1 MRSNARVFERGSK
14 LLKPGAHLDYAK
26 LQHANAGSYH
36 QSVVTAVEF
45 HPREESLMVTAGLD
59 RKAQLFNV
67 SKEKPSQKVQSLMLP
82 NLPIYSAKFINDG
95 SQLMLTGN
103 RKHFY
108 YYDLEANKLEKVPGI

>member
-1 MRSNARVFERGSK
+1 M
-14 LLKPGAHLDYAK
+14 KPGAHLDYTK

-45 HPREESLMVTAGLD
+45 HPKEESLMVTAGLD

-67 SKEKPSQKVQSLMLP
+67 SKEKPSQKVQTLMLP
-82 NLPIYSAKFINDG
+82 NLPIYSAKFINEG
-95 SQLMLTGN
+95 SQLLLTGN